1 MPSLS
6 QTTLDGKVISDAK
19 PFLKWAG
26 GKGRLIGKLQKFF
39 PDSYNR
45 YFEPFVGGGAIFFY
59 LNPEKAII
67 NDLNQELI
75 NLYEKIRDQPE
86 ELMIKLDELQ
96 PKVDSKGF
104 FLETRAKVPR
114 NKLDLAVRTI
124 YLNRTCYNG
133 MYRVNS
139 SGEFNVPFGDMGNPR
154 LYEKKNILACSKA
167 LQRTTILTGDYK
179 KLIRRIRKN
188 DFVYLDPPYVP
199 LSDTAH
205 FTSYTSEKFGEEQQ
219 EELLEFCKKVGK
231 KGALFLL
238 SNSENEFTKKLYE
251 AFNCKTIK
259 AARSVAARSS
269 SRAPVNELVVTNY

>member
-1 MPSLS
+1 M
-6 QTTLDGKVISDAK
+6 
-19 PFLKWAG
+19 
-26 GKGRLIGKLQKFF
+26 IGKLQKFF

-45 YFEPFVGGGAIFFY
+45 YFEPFVGGGAIFFH
-59 LNPEKAII
+59 LNPKKAII

-154 LYEKKNILACSKA
+154 LYAKKNILACSKV

-205 FTSYTSEKFGEEQQ
+205 FTSYTSEKFGKEQQ

-238 SNSENEFTKKLYE
+238 NNSENEFTKKLYE
-251 AFNCKTIK
+251 TFHCKTIK

>member
-1 MPSLS
+1 
-6 QTTLDGKVISDAK
+6 
-19 PFLKWAG
+19 
-26 GKGRLIGKLQKFF
+26 
-39 PDSYNR
+39 
-45 YFEPFVGGGAIFFY
+45 
-59 LNPEKAII
+59 
-67 NDLNQELI
+67 
-75 NLYEKIRDQPE
+75 
-86 ELMIKLDELQ
+86 MIKLDELQ
-96 PKVDSKGF
+96 PKVDSKDF

-154 LYEKKNILACSKA
+154 LYEKKNIIACRKA

-205 FTSYTSEKFGEEQQ
+205 FTSYTSEKFGKEQQ
-219 EELLEFCKKVGK
+219 EELLEFCKKIGNEKLLLVF
-231 KGALFLL
+231 LVSTFSSISSYLNQVFLL
-238 SNSENEFTKKLYE
+238 S
-251 AFNCKTIK
+251 
-259 AARSVAARSS
+259 
-269 SRAPVNELVVTNY
+269 

>member
-1 MPSLS
+1 M
-6 QTTLDGKVISDAK
+6 
-19 PFLKWAG
+19 
-26 GKGRLIGKLQKFF
+26 IGKLQKFF

-45 YFEPFVGGGAIFFY
+45 YFEPFVGGGAIFFH
-59 LNPEKAII
+59 LNPKKAII

-75 NLYEKIRDQPE
+75 NLYEKIRDHPE
-86 ELMIKLDELQ
+86 ELMIKLDKLQ

-139 SGEFNVPFGDMGNPR
+139 SGEFNVPFGDMGNPK
-154 LYEKKNILACSKA
+154 LYEKKNILACSKV

-219 EELLEFCKKVGK
+219 LELLEFCKKINK

-238 SNSENEFTKKLYE
+238 SNSDNEYTNELYDG
-251 AFNCKTIK
+251 FNLNKIK
-259 AARSVAARSS
+259 AARNVAAKSV
-269 SRAPVNELVVTNY
+269 SRAPVSELVVTNY

>member
-1 MPSLS
+1 LT
-6 QTTLDGKVISDAK
+6 QTTLDGKTVSDAK

-26 GKGRLIGKLQKFF
+26 GKGRLFGKLQKFF

-75 NLYEKIRDQPE
+75 NLYEKIRDHPE
-86 ELMIKLDELQ
+86 ELIIKLDKLQ

-104 FLETRAKVPR
+104 FLEIRAKVPR

-154 LYEKKNILACSKA
+154 LYEKKNILACSKV
-167 LQRTTILTGDYK
+167 LQRTTILIGDYN

-188 DFVYLDPPYVP
+188 NFVYLDPPYVP

-205 FTSYTSEKFGEEQQ
+205 FTSYTSEKFGMKQQ
-219 EELLEFCKKVGK
+219 KELLKFCEKIDK
-231 KGALFLL
+231 KGSLFLL
-238 SNSENEFTKKLYE
+238 NNSETEFTKKLYE
-251 AFNCKTIK
+251 QYNCDTIK
-259 AARSVAARSS
+259 AARNVAAKSA

>member
-1 MPSLS
+1 MT
-6 QTTLDGKVISDAK
+6 QTTIEGKTVSDAK

-45 YFEPFVGGGAIFFY
+45 YFEPFIGGGAIFFH
-59 LNPEKAII
+59 LNPKKAII

-75 NLYEKIRDQPE
+75 NLYEKIRDQPK
-86 ELMIKLDELQ
+86 ELMLELDKLQ
-96 PKVDSKGF
+96 TKVDSKGF
-104 FLETRAKVPR
+104 FLETRAKVPT

-154 LYEKKNILACSKA
+154 LYEKKNILACSKV

-179 KLIRRIRKN
+179 KIIRRIRKN

-205 FTSYTSEKFGEEQQ
+205 FTSYTSEKFGKEQQ
-219 EELLEFCKKVGK
+219 EELLEFCKKVDK

-238 SNSENEFTKKLYE
+238 NNSENEYTKKLYE
-251 AFNCKTIK
+251 TFNCKTIK
-259 AARSVAARSS
+259 AARNVAARSS

>member
-1 MPSLS
+1 MT
-6 QTTLDGKVISDAK
+6 QTTLDGKTVSDAK

-26 GKGRLIGKLQKFF
+26 GKGRLFGKLQKFF

-75 NLYEKIRDQPE
+75 NLYEKIRDHPE
-86 ELMIKLDELQ
+86 ELIIKLDKLQ

-104 FLETRAKVPR
+104 FLEIRAKVPR

-154 LYEKKNILACSKA
+154 LYEKKNILACSKV
-167 LQRTTILTGDYK
+167 LQRTTILIGDYN

-188 DFVYLDPPYVP
+188 NFVYLDPPYVP

-205 FTSYTSEKFGEEQQ
+205 FTSYTSEKFGMKQQ
-219 EELLEFCKKVGK
+219 KELLKFCEKIDK
-231 KGALFLL
+231 KGSLFLL
-238 SNSENEFTKKLYE
+238 NNSETEFTKKLYE
-251 AFNCKTIK
+251 QYNCDTIK
-259 AARSVAARSS
+259 AARNVAAKSA